1 MGESFPLSGSPR
13 QDHADTPSP
22 HALQHS
28 DVDNNDD
35 DSDDERFQAGD
46 MSPALSFASD
56 SSHSASHTGILLC
69 NSWLYFLCQ
78 INSQS

>member
-13 QDHADTPSP
+13 QDHADTCSP
-22 HALQHS
+22 RALQHS

-46 MSPALSFASD
+46 MSPALSSSASD
-56 SSHSASHTGILLC
+56 SSHSASNTGILL
-69 NSWLYFLCQ
+69 L
-78 INSQS
+78 

>member
-13 QDHADTPSP
+13 HDHADTSSP
-22 HALQHS
+22 CALQHS

-46 MSPALSFASD
+46 MSPALSSASD
-56 SSHSASHTGILLC
+56 SSHSASDLGILVC
-69 NSWLYFLCQ
+69 NSWLYFFM
-78 INSQS
+78 SD